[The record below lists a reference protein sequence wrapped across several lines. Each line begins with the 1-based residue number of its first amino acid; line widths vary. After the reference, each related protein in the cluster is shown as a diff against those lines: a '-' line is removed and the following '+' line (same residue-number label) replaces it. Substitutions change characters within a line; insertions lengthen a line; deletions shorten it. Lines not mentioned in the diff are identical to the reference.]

1 MKRLAAFVL
10 RFRHWFLSGTLLLVI
25 ASAIMFPFVKIN
37 YDFTKYLPEDMGTK
51 QALKVMEE
59 EFGIMGQA
67 NIMIE
72 NITIERA
79 INLKQTLINNN
90 EGILDILWLDTFV
103 EPDILLEFE
112 NLFLQDVT
120 MQEYFSDIP
129 GLNQFYKNRK
139 VLFQVVFK
147 NGDYSDVTDQTFTDI
162 REYLNKL
169 DYQYAMAGSAVSTYH
184 ARHATEKEVFN
195 ITIFVIPIFLIILF
209 IFTTSFLEPFLFIIV
224 IGVAVII
231 NMGTNVFFGEISFFT
246 HSTATLLQFAVSM
259 DYAIFLLHRYHEEKE
274 RHKGDNMTALK
285 NALSKSYTA
294 ILASSLTTIA
304 GFAALIFMRYTIG
317 IDLALVMI
325 KGVLL
330 SIVSVFVFMP
340 SLILLFDKGIE
351 KTRHRLFAPKLH
363 RFSDKAFRY
372 RIIIP
377 IIAIMLIYPTY
388 IYQNSNKF
396 LYGNSA
402 MESGEGS
409 EAAVELERIE
419 KEFGN
424 TNMIVLL
431 LPHEKTDGVI
441 NVEETKKAEFRLID
455 DIKLRL
461 YNLNVKANIQSYYQ
475 MTDIST
481 YFPKINLP
489 KTPETDKIL
498 EALLDWLESQGYGK
512 PEDWIKDSIPPHME
526 AQLISEN
533 YSRIIISIQTQSE
546 SEEGFNAVKTIKA
559 SADELAYQNYY
570 LLGVT
575 PSVMEIKEVVESDF
589 VKVNILSIIAV
600 LIILILSF
608 KSLVLP
614 FILVFVIE
622 LSIWINMSIPY
633 IMNQPLI
640 FIGYMI
646 VSSIQLGATIDYAI
660 LLTGR
665 YIDNRQSMNKK
676 RAMIRSII
684 NSGNSILT
692 SSLIMASAGFILAFI
707 SSVEGVATIGTL
719 IGRGALLSALLVLVF
734 LPQLLYFFD
743 KWILKTTMNI
753 KFWEGNGSKSPTP

>member
-1 MKRLAAFVL
+1 MKRLAAFVI
-10 RFRHWFLSGTLLLVI
+10 RFRYWFLAGTLLLVL
-25 ASAIMFPFVKIN
+25 ASAIMFPFVRIN

-67 NIMIE
+67 SIMIE
-72 NITIERA
+72 NITIDRA

-90 EGILDILWLDTFV
+90 DGILDILWLDTFV

-112 NLFLQDVT
+112 NVFLSDAT
-120 MQEYFSDIP
+120 MQEYFADIP
-129 GLNQFYKNRK
+129 GVNQFYKNRK

-147 NGDYSDVTDQTFTDI
+147 NGDYSDVTDQTITDI

-169 DYQYAMAGSAVSTYH
+169 DYKYAMAGSAVSTYH

-195 ITIFVIPIFLIILF
+195 ITIFVLPIFLMILF

-224 IGVAVII
+224 IGAAVVI
-231 NMGTNVFFGEISFFT
+231 NMGTNLIFGEISFFT

-274 RHKGDNMTALK
+274 HNKGDNVTALK
-285 NALSKSYTA
+285 NALSKSYVS
-294 ILASSLTTIA
+294 ILSSSLTTVA
-304 GFAALIFMRYTIG
+304 GFAALLFMRYSIG

-330 SIVSVFVFMP
+330 SIVCVFVFMP

-351 KTRHRLFAPKLH
+351 KTRHRLFAPKLL
-363 RFSDKAFRY
+363 RLSDKAFRY
-372 RIIIP
+372 RIIVP
-377 IIAIMLIYPTY
+377 IIAVMLVYPTY
-388 IYQNSNKF
+388 IYQNNNKF

-409 EAAVELERIE
+409 EAAVEIERIE

-431 LPHEKTDGVI
+431 LPHVKTDGVI
-441 NVEETKKAEFRLID
+441 NIEETKKAEFRLID

-461 YNLNVKANIQSYYQ
+461 KNLNIKANVQSYYQ

-481 YFPKINLP
+481 YLPKLNLP
-489 KTPETDKIL
+489 ETPETKKIE
-498 EALLDWLESQGYGK
+498 EAFLAWLKSEGYGR

-526 AQLISEN
+526 AQLLSPN
-533 YSRIIISIQTQSE
+533 YSRIIISVQTSSE
-546 SEEGFNAVKTIKA
+546 SEEAFNAVRTIKA

-589 VKVNILSIIAV
+589 VKVNLLSIIAV
-600 LIILILSF
+600 LIILIFSF
-608 KSLVLP
+608 KSLILP

-622 LSIWINMSIPY
+622 LSIWINMSIPNL
-633 IMNQPLI
+633 MNQPLI

-665 YIDNRQSMNKK
+665 YLDNRKSMNKK
-676 RAMIRSII
+676 RAMMRSIV

-692 SSLIMASAGFILAFI
+692 SSLIMASAGFILALI
-707 SSVEGVATIGTL
+707 SSVEGVSAIGSL
-719 IGRGALLSALLVLVF
+719 IGRGALLSALLVLIF

-743 KWILKTTMNI
+743 PWISKMTMNI
-753 KFWEGNGSKSPTP
+753 KFWEGNGQKP